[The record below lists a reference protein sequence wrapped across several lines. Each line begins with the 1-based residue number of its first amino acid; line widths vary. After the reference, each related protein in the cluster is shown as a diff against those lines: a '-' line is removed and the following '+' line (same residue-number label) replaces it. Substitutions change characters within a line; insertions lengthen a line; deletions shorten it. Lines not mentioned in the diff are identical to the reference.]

1 MKTSETNRSGRITKD
16 DLLASLPDV
25 GSTLAIIGLRG
36 PVTIIRDAWGV
47 PHINAESEWD
57 AFMGQGFAT
66 AQDRLWHME
75 YDLRRSL
82 GRWAEW
88 AGPSGTAHDLLWR
101 RLDIERA
108 AKADLEAAGTGAVDM
123 LEAYCAGVNA
133 FIETTDSLPVEYRIL
148 DATPAP
154 WSPWHCLAAYKV
166 RNLIYGVWEMKL
178 WRARL
183 ANEIG
188 PEAAARLF
196 RGYEAG
202 HLITT
207 PPGEL
212 FDGPELE
219 GLDDLIAAVE
229 LLGDPAFGDGGSN
242 AWVIGSELTESGMPL
257 VAGDSHRALDTPN
270 VYYQVHLSCPEW
282 RVSGYSLP
290 GVPGAPHFS
299 HTEYVAW
306 GMTHGYADYQD
317 LFVEKFRNG
326 PENRLEYKAGREW
339 TSAEHRVEE
348 IRIRGAAPQPIGV
361 VRTRHGPVIL
371 GNPENGSGVA
381 FFAPRYK

>member
-1 MKTSETNRSGRITKD
+1 
-16 DLLASLPDV
+16 
-25 GSTLAIIGLRG
+25 
-36 PVTIIRDAWGV
+36 
-47 PHINAESEWD
+47 
-57 AFMGQGFAT
+57 
-66 AQDRLWHME
+66 
-75 YDLRRSL
+75 
-82 GRWAEW
+82 
-88 AGPSGTAHDLLWR
+88 
-101 RLDIERA
+101 
-108 AKADLEAAGTGAVDM
+108 M

-148 DATPAP
+148 DATPEP

-188 PEAAARLF
+188 PEAAAKLF

-207 PPGEL
+207 PPGEV

-242 AWVIGSELTESGMPL
+242 AWVIGGELTESGMPL

-290 GVPGAPHFS
+290 GVPAAPHFS

-339 TSAEHRVEE
+339 TAAEHRVEE

-371 GNPENGSGVA
+371 GDPENGSGVA
-381 FFAPRYK
+381 FRTPVQIAARRGPTPFSASSGPATQMRSRSH